1 MPTRV
6 TSKAIVQLSL
16 VRILANGR
24 AHELPSSGRRFQAL
38 HTANDVFGQ
47 VIEVGLAPGQE
58 IGSRFSEQVL
68 HAIGDEPSAND
79 GEGEAKQ
86 AGMELPQLA
95 LPDQRLWCPNRDR
108 RAGNENEADDGDD
121 DDGAENADDDEQ
133 PDGDCLLDR
142 EGKATEAVSAVP
154 IREMQ
159 DEEEQGVDIRNVA
172 VVERERPLVW
182 SNVAQNISDG
192 GKGNEND
199 PVENVGQRHDPRDPA
214 FPPHIASGKLQVVH
228 RWAIFEC
235 RRRRE

>member
-6 TSKAIVQLSL
+6 TSEAIVKLTL

-24 AHELPSSGRRFQAL
+24 AHELPGSGRRFQAL

-68 HAIGDEPSAND
+68 HAIGNEPSAND

-108 RAGNENEADDGDD
+108 GAGNENETDDGDN
-121 DDGAENADDDEQ
+121 DDGAKNADDDEQ
-133 PDGDCLLDR
+133 PDGDCLLDG
-142 EGKATEAVSAVP
+142 EGEAAEAVSSVS
-154 IREMQ
+154 IRDMQ
-159 DEEEQGVDIRNVA
+159 EVGRASTYAMLRSSSENGRLFGVMS
-172 VVERERPLVW
+172 P
-182 SNVAQNISDG
+182 
-192 GKGNEND
+192 KTY
-199 PVENVGQRHDPRDPA
+199 PM
-214 FPPHIASGKLQVVH
+214 PPKAARTTQSKT
-228 RWAIFEC
+228 
-235 RRRRE
+235 